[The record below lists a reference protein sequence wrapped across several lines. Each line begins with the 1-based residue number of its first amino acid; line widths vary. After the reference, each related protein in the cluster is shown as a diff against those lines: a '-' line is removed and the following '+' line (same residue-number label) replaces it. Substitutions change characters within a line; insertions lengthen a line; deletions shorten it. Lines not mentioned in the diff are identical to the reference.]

1 MAETPQPSRLTRR
14 KLLKRGA
21 AVGAALPA
29 VGLAAGWKSAAA
41 DDTIT
46 ATYMKSGTYDVAA
59 QSILKN
65 FKSKSGIK
73 VNVLAFPFAVLE
85 QKNQTDLVT
94 STGQYDVLSNSSW
107 DIAFFNYLRPL
118 DDYLKKDP
126 GFTKDYVPGIFK
138 DGPTDFYQGKP
149 VGVPYAMDAYGVFYR
164 TDLFKKAGVTANWK
178 TWPQLLATAKKL
190 QGKLPAGVA
199 PVAFAF
205 GAPEQVPA
213 IFVGAYKGYYLND
226 KGKWEV
232 QAGPAT
238 KALELTQ
245 EILKLGPK
253 NALGLSIDEANAQFL
268 HGNAAILIGWP
279 SFVRAA
285 LNDPKQSKLG
295 KNWALGYFPGPG
307 FPWISNWNLSI
318 SKLSKNPD
326 QAWELIKAYVNPK
339 NGKEGMVKYG
349 IGSPFKST
357 YNDRQL
363 LSAHSN
369 DFPMQR
375 ANLGRSKPVP
385 WTFQAF
391 DTAYRIEGDML
402 TGKST
407 PAKVVS
413 QWKQAWGK
421 IPVPKALIDTAVAE
435 GFAPK
440 Q

>member
-1 MAETPQPSRLTRR
+1 MAETPQPSRLTRGT
-14 KLLKRGA
+14 LLKRGA
-21 AVGAALPA
+21 AIGAALPA
-29 VGLAAGWKSAAA
+29 VGLAAGWKSAAT
-41 DDTIT
+41 DTIT

-59 QSILKN
+59 QSILKD
-65 FKSKSGIK
+65 FKAKSGTK

-94 STGQYDVLSNSSW
+94 ATGQYDVLSNSSW

-126 GFTKDYVPGIFK
+126 GFAKDYVPGLFK

-164 TDLFKKAGVTANWK
+164 TDLFKKAGVAANWK

-190 QGKLPAGVA
+190 QGKLPSGVA
-199 PVAFAF
+199 PISFAF

-213 IFVGAYKGYYLND
+213 IFVGAYKGNYLND

-232 QAGPAT
+232 ERGPAV

-245 EILKLGPK
+245 EILKLGPS
-253 NALGLSIDEANAQFL
+253 NALGLSIDEGNAQFL
-268 HGNAAILIGWP
+268 QGNAAILIGWP

-285 LNDPKQSKLG
+285 LNDPKQSKIG
-295 KNWALGYFPGPG
+295 KNWALAYFPGPG

-318 SKLSKNPD
+318 SKFSKNPD
-326 QAWELIKAYVNPK
+326 AAWEWIKAYVNPK
-339 NGKEGMVKYG
+339 NGKAWMVKYG
-349 IGSPFKST
+349 IGSPFQST
-357 YNDRQL
+357 YSDRRL
-363 LSAHSN
+363 LAAHAN
-369 DFPMQR
+369 DFPMQK
-375 ANLGRSKPVP
+375 ANLGRSRPVP

-391 DTAYRIEGDML
+391 DTAYRLEGDML

-407 PAKVVS
+407 PDKVVS

-421 IPVPKALIDTAVAE
+421 LPVPKALIDTAVAE